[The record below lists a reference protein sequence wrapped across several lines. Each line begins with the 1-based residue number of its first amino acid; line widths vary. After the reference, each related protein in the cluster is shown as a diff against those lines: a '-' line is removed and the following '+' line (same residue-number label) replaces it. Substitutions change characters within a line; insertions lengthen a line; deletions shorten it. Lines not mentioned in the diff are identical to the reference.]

1 MSTPPAKADASHH
14 DPVDQKTSI
23 KETLTSITIAFAL
36 AFVFRGFVVEA
47 FLIPTGSMAP
57 TLLGQHLRFVSPA
70 SGVDWAVS
78 PREYGQG
85 GPADPRPFQG
95 TPSNPVNASDPMTEY
110 PISQWGVRTRGG
122 DRIFVMKYLTSI
134 YDPKR
139 FDAVV
144 FKNPN
149 DPAQNY
155 IKRLLGLPNEQ
166 VALIDGDVFR
176 RDWKPGEEKSPNPWA
191 LDGWSVARKP
201 EHAQLATWQPIFD
214 SEYSPLSEE
223 RDGRTFF
230 VSPWV
235 GLGQGEQGTDWL
247 IKGRKDYRYTG
258 TGPTRL
264 EWNNQRR
271 PIVDSYAY
279 NQIPPRGMLSSQF
292 PVGDVRVSTGVR
304 PDNSGLGVSL
314 VIVSHKHEFRAEFL
328 PAGDGR
334 RTVTLK
340 MREARAGAEPGA
352 WTMLANADNV
362 PSFEAGKVTTVDFWH
377 VDQSLS
383 LYVKG
388 ERLLHVEY
396 NWTPAQRIENALGLT
411 LDQVMTGPRDLLTR
425 EENGTQPRVWIEF
438 TGGSFELCRTALFRD
453 LHYRADM
460 YHPRHSLAGQ
470 PARCTHPS
478 STPSLGPD
486 QFFVCGDNS
495 PESLDARLWD
505 EPEPWVAKIDPT
517 IGTVH
522 RDLLIGKAFFVYFP
536 AMYRTGK
543 IPVPDFGRMRFV
555 W

>member
-1 MSTPPAKADASHH
+1 MSNATGQAGTSPH

-23 KETLTSITIAFAL
+23 KETLTSIAIAFAL

-57 TLLGQHLRFVSPA
+57 TLLGQHMRFVSPA

-95 TPSNPVNASDPMTEY
+95 SPGSPVDAVDPMTGY
-110 PISQWGVRTRGG
+110 TISQYGVRTRGG
-122 DRIFVMKYLTSI
+122 DRIFVMKYLTSV

-139 FDAVV
+139 YDVVV

-166 VALIDGDVFR
+166 VALIDGDIFR
-176 RDWKPGEEKSPNPWA
+176 RDWKPGEESVANPWA
-191 LDGWSVARKP
+191 LDGWRVARKP
-201 EHAQLATWQPIFD
+201 ERAQLATWQPLFD

-235 GLGQGEQGTDWL
+235 GVGQGETGSAWQ
-247 IKGRKDYRYTG
+247 IQGRKNYRYTG
-258 TGPTRL
+258 AGATRL

-271 PIVDSYAY
+271 PITDSYAY

-292 PVGDVRVSTGVR
+292 PVGDVRVSTGIR
-304 PDNSGLGVSL
+304 PDAAGLGVSL
-314 VIVSHKHEFRAEFL
+314 VIVSHKHEFRADFA
-328 PAGDGR
+328 PAGEGR
-334 RTVTLK
+334 RTLAMK
-340 MREARAGAEPGA
+340 MRKAGAEPGE
-352 WTMLANADNV
+352 WTTLASADNV
-362 PSFEAGKVTTVDFWH
+362 SALDAGTVTDVDFWH

-383 LYVKG
+383 LFVNG
-388 ERLLHVEY
+388 TRVLHAEY
-396 NWTPAQRIENALGLT
+396 DWTPAQRLENALGLT
-411 LDQVMTGPRDLLTR
+411 LDQVMAGPADLLTR

-438 TGGSFELCRTALFRD
+438 EGGSFELCRTALARD
-453 LHYRADM
+453 LHYRADT
-460 YHPRHSLAGQ
+460 YHPRHTLAGR
-470 PARCTHPS
+470 PARCTHPT

-505 EPEPWVAKIDPT
+505 VPEPWVALNDPT

-536 AMYRTGK
+536 AMYRNGK
-543 IPVPDFGRMRFV
+543 IPVPDFGRMRFI